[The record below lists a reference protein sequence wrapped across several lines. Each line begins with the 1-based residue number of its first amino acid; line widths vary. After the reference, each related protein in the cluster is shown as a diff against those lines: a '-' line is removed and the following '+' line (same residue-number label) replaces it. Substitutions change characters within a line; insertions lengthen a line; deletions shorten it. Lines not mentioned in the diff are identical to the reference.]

1 MIILRLFPGLL
12 TNGVADI
19 NKLSFDKADA
29 ENLTQEERNEY
40 VSMVAHRQKK
50 LASAFRE
57 NMTKG
62 QTYDATNNYRNSFYK
77 EVINAAERVNFPSFP
92 VFVRMTVLFSLW
104 KDANKITRTLR
115 KAKACMRQAKISV
128 AL

>member
-57 NMTKG
+57 HMTKG
-62 QTYDATNNYRNSFYK
+62 QTYDAPNDYRNSFYM

-92 VFVRMTVLFSLW
+92 VFVRMTVFSSL
-104 KDANKITRTLR
+104 
-115 KAKACMRQAKISV
+115 
-128 AL
+128 